1 MTAKVLV
8 TGLGVISP
16 VGVTVETFWASILA
30 GKANFTE
37 SPAVPGSGILA
48 GAIEQ
53 DVAEI
58 AGVLHHDRRSEEHT
72 SELQSH

>member
-16 VGVTVETFWASILA
+16 VGFTVETFWASILA

-37 SPAVPGSGILA
+37 SP
-48 GAIEQ
+48 
-53 DVAEI
+53 EI
-58 AGVLHHDRRSEEHT
+58 GRAHV
-72 SELQSH
+72 